1 MNIQLSSRV
10 LHLWALAAVSTV
22 ALVACG
28 GGGGD
33 ASAPTPAPAPA
44 PAASAPAPVASPAP
58 VNPLL
63 GISAGK
69 NHTCAIT
76 TGGGVSC
83 WGQNG
88 QEGAL
93 GNDSTVTSAVP
104 VAVKGLTD
112 AIAVA
117 VGGIDGAG
125 TSCAVR
131 TNGKVVCWGFGGNGW
146 LGNGSSASSK
156 VPVEVTGVTDAIAV
170 SMSDKHAC
178 ALRGGALSVGFNAVC
193 WGNNELLQL
202 GDTIANSGAFSL
214 TPKRVAIGSSSEG
227 VALSSGAAH
236 TCTVYA
242 SGGVRCWGD
251 NSKGQLGQAASAGGL
266 LPTLMT
272 GFSTS
277 AKTLSAGGGHNC
289 AVLADGKVACWGDNT
304 YGQLGNGTTTASL
317 TPINVPGISNAV
329 AVAAGSAHTCA
340 LLATGAVQ
348 CWGRGES
355 GWLGD
360 GLGVSS
366 LVPVTVKNLQDAVA
380 ISAAALH
387 TCALRANK
395 TAVCWGKALFLGS
408 ATATD
413 SLVPI
418 EVTGGAVFGK

>member
-1 MNIQLSSRV
+1 MNTQLSSRV
-10 LHLWALAAVSTV
+10 LHLWALAAVATV

-28 GGGGD
+28 GGD
-33 ASAPTPAPAPA
+33 ASAPAPA
-44 PAASAPAPVASPAP
+44 PSSVPA
-58 VNPLL
+58 NPLL

-88 QEGAL
+88 DEGAL
-93 GNDSTVTSAVP
+93 GNDSTVDSAVP
-104 VAVKGLTD
+104 VAVVGLTD
-112 AIAVA
+112 AVAIA
-117 VGGIDGAG
+117 VGGIDDNG

-131 TNGKVVCWGFGGNGW
+131 ANGKVVCWGFGGNGW
-146 LGNGSSASSK
+146 LGNGSNVSSK
-156 VPVEVTGVTDAIAV
+156 VPVEVTGITDAIAV
-170 SMSDKHAC
+170 SMSEKHAC
-178 ALRGGALSVGFNAVC
+178 ALRGGPSSVGFNAVC

-202 GDTIANSGAFSL
+202 GNSIASSGAFSL
-214 TPKRVAIGSSSEG
+214 TPQRVAISSPSEG

-251 NSKGQLGQAASAGGL
+251 NSKGQLGQTASTGGL

-272 GFSTS
+272 GFSAS
-277 AKTLSAGGGHNC
+277 VKTISAGDGHNC

-304 YGQLGNGTTTASL
+304 DGQLGNGTTTPSL
-317 TPINVPGISNAV
+317 TPVNVPGISNAV
-329 AVAAGSAHTCA
+329 AVSAGSAHTCA
-340 LLATGAVQ
+340 LLATGSVQ
-348 CWGRGES
+348 CWGRGEG

-395 TAVCWGKALFLGS
+395 TAVCWGDAFFLGS
-408 ATATD
+408 VISTN